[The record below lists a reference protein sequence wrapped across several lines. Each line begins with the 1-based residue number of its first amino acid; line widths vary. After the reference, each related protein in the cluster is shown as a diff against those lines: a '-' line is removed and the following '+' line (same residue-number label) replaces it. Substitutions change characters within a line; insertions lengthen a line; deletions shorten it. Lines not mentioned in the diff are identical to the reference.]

1 MLFIST
7 NSIHN
12 SIVLSRLSKGFLSCC
27 HTSDNIMHVWLA
39 LLSIVV
45 KFNSVKSLQ
54 SHFWEGKHLRNG
66 HISLSQPWLIQ
77 ALPGVVPS
85 TCVCARPR
93 VRVSGSTARMFG
105 SAETLANPLC
115 ASQCPVSEELW
126 PLSSCSLLK
135 PPKEKGEKRKREPR
149 ECKWVSV
156 CAKTCPEGHTVRSD
170 THRGACSTV
179 YVPAPSH
186 SHVRVCTHLKL
197 A

>member
-1 MLFIST
+1 
-7 NSIHN
+7 
-12 SIVLSRLSKGFLSCC
+12 
-27 HTSDNIMHVWLA
+27 MHVWLA

-85 TCVCARPR
+85 TCVCTRPR
-93 VRVSGSTARMFG
+93 VCVSGSTARMFG

-135 PPKEKGEKRKREPR
+135 PPKEKGKKGRGSRENANESQYTPKLVQR
-149 ECKWVSV
+149 DTLLGQTHTEAHAVQYMCRFTLTCACMHAFEARLGSWLCSARILRRFKWSR
-156 CAKTCPEGHTVRSD
+156 CNYISH
-170 THRGACSTV
+170 GAG
-179 YVPAPSH
+179 
-186 SHVRVCTHLKL
+186 KL
-197 A
+197 